1 MENTR
6 LRSRRRHQSMRT
18 FLGNFSFKNPFQA
31 SNLSLWS
38 NIAVYSFY
46 ILIAGLI
53 LTVGM
58 FLWFSRDLPSPGK
71 LVNAQLGQST
81 RIFDKN
87 GILLYSV
94 YNKDAGDRVYTPL
107 PKIAKYVQ
115 QGTISVE
122 DRNFYT
128 NSGFSITGYL
138 RAIRNI
144 IIYHSIAGGGSTLTQ
159 QLVKNVLLQDTSQTL
174 PRKIKELILAIEVDK
189 KYSKNDILEMYL
201 NDVSYGG
208 TNIGVEAASEAYFNK
223 KADQLDLAQSAML
236 AGIPQAPTS
245 YSPFNPEKYYI
256 ARTNVVLTRMVED
269 GYITDKQKTD
279 ALNEV
284 KNMTFSHENS
294 VSLKAP
300 TFVMMV
306 KQQLSKQ
313 FGEQAVESGGLQVTT
328 TLDYGIQKQVEQ
340 IIPDELAKIKNYH
353 VGNAAAIVT
362 DPKTGAVLAY
372 AGGKDYFCKAE
383 PDGCTPGKNCTFEPY
398 VDLAAAD
405 RQPGSSLKPIMYAT
419 AFSKGYTAASL
430 LMDTPTDF
438 PLNDGSGK
446 MYTPVNYDGKFMG
459 PMQVR
464 FALGNSRNIPAVKML
479 AKVGIKDVMQNA
491 YNMGISNWQPT
502 SANLS
507 SVGLSLVLGGR
518 ETTLLDETTAYG
530 TFADQGVRHDPVFI
544 TKVTDAKGNVL
555 YEYKPTQGT
564 QVLSPEISF
573 LISHI
578 LLDNNARQPEF
589 GLYSSLVVP
598 GKTVSV
604 KTGTT
609 DDKRDNWTMGYT
621 PSYVVGVWVGNDDNE
636 PMNQA
641 ISSGITG
648 AAPIWNG
655 IMRAILK
662 GKPDEQPKKPD
673 DVNAVQIDAYGGGLP
688 VDGKPTRSEYFIKG
702 TEPTAKSPIYQ
713 KLKVQKGDHT
723 KAASQ
728 DQIDHGDYDQVDFIV
743 LHEDDPVSTDGQ
755 NRWQAG
761 IDTWIKQTYAAD
773 HPEYYPPGGVTQ
785 DSQRA
790 NTTPTPTS
798 ANGNEGGNPTDTPTP
813 TLTPTPTP

>member
-1 MENTR
+1 MENSR
-6 LRSRRRHQSMRT
+6 LRSRRRHQS
-18 FLGNFSFKNPFQA
+18 FSSSISSFSFKNPFQGRNI
-31 SNLSLWS
+31 SFWS
-38 NIAVYSFY
+38 NIAVYAFFL
-46 ILIAGLI
+46 LIAGLI

-71 LVNAQLGQST
+71 LVNAQLGEST
-81 RIFDKN
+81 RIFDKS
-87 GILLYSV
+87 GTLLYSV

-107 PKIAKYVQ
+107 PKITKYLQ

-128 NSGFSITGYL
+128 NNGFSITGYL
-138 RAIRNI
+138 RAFKNI
-144 IIYHSIAGGGSTLTQ
+144 IVYHSINGGGSTLTQ
-159 QLVKNVLLQDTSQTL
+159 QLVKNVLLQDTRQTL

-208 TNIGVEAASEAYFNK
+208 TNIGVEAASEAYFGK
-223 KADQLDLAQSAML
+223 KAKDLDLAQSAML

-256 ARTNVVLTRMVED
+256 TRTNVVLSRMVED
-269 GYITDKQKTD
+269 GYITNKQKTA

-300 TFVMMV
+300 SFVMAV
-306 KQQLSKQ
+306 KEQLSKQ

-328 TLDYGIQKQVEQ
+328 TLDYDLEKKVEE
-340 IIPDELAKIKNYH
+340 IVPDELAKIKNYH
-353 VGNAAAIVT
+353 VGNGAAIVT
-362 DPKTGAVLAY
+362 NPKTGEILAY
-372 AGGKDYFCKAE
+372 VGGKDYFGKPE
-383 PDGCTPGKNCTFEPY
+383 PDGCIPGKNCMFEPY
-398 VDLAAAD
+398 VDLATTD
-405 RQPGSSLKPIMYAT
+405 RQPGSSLKPITYAVG
-419 AFSKGYTAASL
+419 FEKGYTPATL
-430 LMDTPTDF
+430 LMDTQTDF
-438 PLNDGSGK
+438 PINDGSGK
-446 MYTPVNYDGKFMG
+446 MYTPVNYDGKFHG
-459 PMQVR
+459 PIQVR
-464 FALGNSRNIPAVKML
+464 FALGNSMNIPAVKML
-479 AKVGIKDVMQNA
+479 AKVGIKDVMKQG
-491 YNMGISNWQPT
+491 YDMGISNWQPT
-502 SANLS
+502 STNLA

-518 ETTLLDETTAYG
+518 ETTLLDESTAYG
-530 TFADQGVRHDPVFI
+530 VFANQGVRHDPVFI
-544 TKVTDAKGNVL
+544 TKVTDSKGNVL

-564 QVLSPEISF
+564 QVLSPEITF

-578 LLDNNARQPEF
+578 LLDNNAREMEF
-589 GLYSSLVVP
+589 GANSSLVVP

-609 DDKRDNWTMGYT
+609 DNKRDNWTLGYT

-636 PMNQA
+636 TMNQA

-648 AAPIWNG
+648 ASPIWNR
-655 IMRAILK
+655 IMRTVLQ

-673 DVNAVQIDAYGGGLP
+673 DVNAIQIDAYGGGLP
-688 VDGKPTRSEYFIKG
+688 IDGKPTRSEYFIKG
-702 TEPTAKSPIYQ
+702 TEPTTKSSIYQ

-728 DQIDHGDYDQVDFIV
+728 DQIDHGDYDEVDFIV
-743 LHEDDPVSTDGQ
+743 FHEDDPVSTDGQ
-755 NRWQAG
+755 NRWQTG
-761 IDTWIKQTYAAD
+761 IDAWIKQTYAAD

-785 DSQRA
+785 DQQRA
-790 NTTPTPTS
+790 NVSQTPTPTPGNGPEGGNPTSTPTPTS
-798 ANGNEGGNPTDTPTP
+798 Q
-813 TLTPTPTP
+813 